1 MSDLDDACA
10 EYLQLRDRCRS
21 VQLATIN
28 DEARPEAS
36 YAPCVWH
43 GSDCY
48 LFLSGLSS
56 HTDNLLSHPRISLLL
71 LDDSAAGAN
80 AFARKRASLHGVAE
94 VIERND
100 VLFARIMQEFHQSF
114 GKVMQLLEPL
124 PDFRLFRINTTSG
137 SFVRGF
143 GQAFEI
149 FGADMNQLRHVDPRQ

>member
-1 MSDLDDACA
+1 MSELDDACA
-10 EYLQLRDRCRS
+10 EYLQLRERCRS

-28 DEARPEAS
+28 GEARPEAS

-43 GSDCY
+43 ESACY

-56 HTDNLLSHPRISLLL
+56 HTGNLLRHPEISLLL
-71 LDDSAAGAN
+71 LDDAAGAN
-80 AFARKRASLHGVAE
+80 PFARKRASLHGAAE
-94 VIERND
+94 VVDRD
-100 VLFARIMQEFHQSF
+100 DALFAGIMQEFHKSF

-124 PDFRLFRINTTSG
+124 PDFRLFRVKPASG

-149 FGADMNQLRHVDPRQ
+149 IGADMDQLRHVDPRR